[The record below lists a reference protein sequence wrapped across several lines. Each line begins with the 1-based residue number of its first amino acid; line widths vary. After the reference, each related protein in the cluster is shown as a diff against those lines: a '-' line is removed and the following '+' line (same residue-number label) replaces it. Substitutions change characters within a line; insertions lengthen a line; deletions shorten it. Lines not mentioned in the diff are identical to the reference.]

1 MKKPS
6 KKIMIKKIMNFA
18 TLIMIIIT
26 TNTILAVKSE
36 NLEINIELE
45 KTGGAKITENYK
57 LSFISEID
65 SDNFKKSAIKNGSSF
80 LAWQAEY
87 EFIKKHINAENLTSN
102 TTIAYE
108 ENTNIL
114 TLSYV
119 EKNLAELT
127 KQEQR
132 ADYFKI
138 DEKKLSAF
146 NERGSITIPENTK
159 ITITLPP
166 NSEVITTNL
175 SPKVKVF
182 GNQIILQGITSNS
195 MTINYILNKP
205 IIGEGNDIIKGVP
218 NAYIIIA
225 IATIIIILIHLNRD
239 EFEKKIEEFIVE
251 HSEIKAKRTSEE
263 IDFDLD

>member
-1 MKKPS
+1 MENRS
-6 KKIMIKKIMNFA
+6 KKILIFA
-18 TLIMIIIT
+18 TLIIIAIIP
-26 TNTILAVKSE
+26 NTIYAVKPE

-45 KTGGAKITENYK
+45 KTGDAKITENYR
-57 LSFISEID
+57 LSFISELD
-65 SDNFKKSAIKNGSSF
+65 SDDFKKTAVKNGSSF
-80 LAWQAEY
+80 LSWKASY
-87 EFIKKHINAENLTSN
+87 EFIKKHINSENMTSN

-108 ENTNIL
+108 ENTNTL
-114 TLSYV
+114 TLIYF

-146 NERGSITIPENTK
+146 NERGSIIIPENTK

-166 NSEVITTNL
+166 NSEAITTNL
-175 SPKVKVF
+175 PPKVKVL
-182 GNQIILQGITSNS
+182 GNQIVLQGITSNS

-205 IIGEGNDIIKGVP
+205 IIGEGNDIIKGIP

-239 EFEKKIEEFIVE
+239 EFEKKIEEYIVE
-251 HSEIKAKRTSEE
+251 HSEIKAKKTSEE